1 VHREDARAPARQR
14 GGGPARPSQRLGAAG
29 VTRSTGD
36 GGHYATVW
44 ESIADHI
51 PASPALRHGA
61 RRVSWAEFEARSA
74 RLAGALSAHGVG
86 PGAGVACYLY
96 NGPEYFEVFFAALK
110 LRAVPSNINYRYG
123 RDELLALIDNAEAQV
138 LVYDA
143 ALREQ
148 VEAVAER
155 APTLRLLVE
164 VGREPGGPQGPGA
177 AYEDLVEASDPAPRI
192 TRPDG
197 DVFLGYTGGTTGLPK
212 GVLFDIGRSLGNS
225 VRFRDLF
232 MDVGP
237 DVDPLDYAVGRAER
251 GEPMSAIPASPLMHS
266 TGFIFASLPT
276 LTAGGV
282 VTTLESRSFDPH
294 ELLRT
299 IDDARAQ
306 VVAIV
311 GDAFAL
317 PIVRALDEGRPDGTP
332 YDGSSLRA
340 IVSAGVGWSAP
351 IKQRLLDHL
360 AEVTLVDS
368 CGTTEGVAYGTR
380 RVRRGDTPSTATFDA
395 TPGLKVMSPDRQELG
410 VGEVGLLAGTT
421 TASGYHRDQAKTDET
436 FFWIGSQRYVMP
448 GDLGR
453 IEPDGTVT
461 LIGRGFA
468 TINTGGEKV
477 FPAEVE
483 DAIRSLDGVDDC
495 LVLGVPD
502 ERFGQAVAALVVVR
516 PDRDVTEQDVTDAV
530 RASLAGYKVPRRVR
544 LVPAVPRLPNG
555 KIDYETAGV
564 VARGEA
570 APATPG

>member
-1 VHREDARAPARQR
+1 VT
-14 GGGPARPSQRLGAAG
+14 GA
-29 VTRSTGD
+29 SS
-36 GGHYATVW
+36 HYATLW
-44 ESIADHI
+44 EAIADRI
-51 PASPALRHGA
+51 GDSPALRHGV
-61 RRVSWAEFEARSA
+61 RRLTWAEFEERSA
-74 RLAGALSAHGVG
+74 RLAGAFASHGVG

-148 VEAVAER
+148 VEAVAGR

-164 VGREPGGPQGPGA
+164 VGRSQDGPEGPGVG
-177 AYEDLVEASDPAPRI
+177 YEDLVAAAEPAPRI
-192 TRPDG
+192 ARPDG

-212 GVLFDIGRSLGNS
+212 GVLFDIERSLGNS

-232 MDVGP
+232 MDVTEA
-237 DVDPLDYAVGRAER
+237 VDPIDFAVARAEL

-282 VTTLESRSFDPH
+282 VTTLESRSFEPH

-299 IDDARAQ
+299 NDDARAQ

-317 PIVRALDEGRPDGTP
+317 PIVRALDEGRPDGTA

-351 IKQRLLDHL
+351 IKQRMLDHL
-360 AEVTLVDS
+360 AEVTLIDS

-380 RVRRGDTPSTATFDA
+380 RVRRGDRPSTATFDA
-395 TPGLKVMSPDRQELG
+395 MPGLKVMTPDREELG

-483 DAIRSLDGVDDC
+483 DAIRSLDAVDDC

-502 ERFGQAVAALVVVR
+502 ERFGQAVAALVVAR
-516 PDRDVTEQDVTDAV
+516 PGHDVTEADVSAAV
-530 RASLAGYKVPRRVR
+530 RASLAGYKVPRRVH
-544 LVPAVPRLPNG
+544 VVTAVPRLPNG
-555 KIDYETAGV
+555 KIDYETAGA
-564 VARGEA
+564 VARGDA
-570 APATPG
+570 SPASTG